1 MGLGKWIITGLGWT
15 LFGPLGGLIGY
26 LVGGGIEN
34 LVNNNGANTIN
45 VTLTNGSV
53 WNVTGTSLI
62 ASLTL
67 EGDSQVI
74 VPAGITLTVGER
86 EYTDC
91 TLTVGSL

>member
-1 MGLGKWIITGLGWT
+1 M
-15 LFGPLGGLIGY
+15 
-26 LVGGGIEN
+26 
-34 LVNNNGANTIN
+34 NNNGANTIN

-53 WNVTGTSLI
+53 WNVTGTSLS